1 MDILEK
7 VYRNVRQHVINWSGS
22 LPKTVDI
29 LNKSVSNVRLPPFTK
44 DNVLYYYLPLQ
55 GLVSYTTLS
64 VSVMNPHLMVRYV
77 NIKIMT
83 SYCIMIYF
91 KELLSNNLFVTGCFH
106 KEM

>member
-7 VYRNVRQHVINWSGS
+7 IYRNVRLQITNLSASV
-22 LPKTVDI
+22 PKTVDV
-29 LNKSVSNVRLPPFTK
+29 LNKSVANVKLPPFTK

-77 NIKIMT
+77 NIEYHCDKI
-83 SYCIMIYF
+83 YLAKF
-91 KELLSNNLFVTGCFH
+91 
-106 KEM
+106 